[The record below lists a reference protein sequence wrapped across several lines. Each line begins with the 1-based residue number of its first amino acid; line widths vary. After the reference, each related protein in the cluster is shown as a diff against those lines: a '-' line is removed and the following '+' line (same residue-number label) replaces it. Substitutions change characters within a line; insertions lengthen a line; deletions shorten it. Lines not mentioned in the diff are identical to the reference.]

1 MEKINQALNNF
12 LKSGDENSEY
22 CDPNTGVCYIKKNGE
37 ITEKK
42 FINRKVITEDGR
54 QLLKEELPI
63 SRSDNN
69 FLR

>member
-1 MEKINQALNNF
+1 MGNIDKGLNDFLNN
-12 LKSGDENSEY
+12 GDNEY
-22 CDPNTGVCYIKKNGE
+22 CDPNTGICYIKKNGE

-63 SRSDNN
+63 SRSDNK
-69 FLR
+69 FLI